1 MPNIY
6 IYKKNVQ
13 GGFAKGHA
21 AAEACRVPGVTD
33 VGNKGM
39 DIVKEKVGYTVQ

>member
-1 MPNIY
+1 MLN
-6 IYKKNVQ
+6 IYKKTFKEDLQN
-13 GGFAKGHA
+13 GHA
-21 AAEACRVPGVTD
+21 AAETCRVPGVTD